1 MTEAVLPLSTEWQQQ
16 LDQFSA
22 TQLAWLSGYCWARS
36 QNGQAAAVGSAGASA
51 NTVSAAPAAVP
62 AAEPER
68 LHRGAILEP
77 SEGPGPGHGCRRLLP
92 SAAIRPRAA

>member
-36 QNGQAAAVGSAGASA
+36 QEGNAAVLAG
-51 NTVSAAPAAVP
+51 AAPAA
-62 AAEPER
+62 AAVETAVAAAVARKITVLSASQTGNARRVAE
-68 LHRGAILEP
+68 AAA
-77 SEGPGPGHGCRRLLP
+77 SE
-92 SAAIRPRAA
+92 A